1 MTMLTL
7 RELQS
12 GFGTAMLGGEAAAI
26 GRTVRGDGLAAEA
39 RLAIY
44 RHHVVTS
51 LTAALEATFPVL
63 VRLVDPRFFRY
74 LADRFI
80 REHPPTSPCLSAY
93 GAVLP
98 EFLARFEASRHLAYL
113 PDVARLEWAMNT
125 ALHAAEVLALPAE
138 ALRDAPPLALHP
150 SVTLL
155 DSPWPVDLIWRS
167 NQEGAGGEPVDLD
180 VGAVSLQVWRAGDDV
195 VFRRLDPA
203 SRAFRHGLAET
214 ASLQAAA
221 EAALAIDPETDLPS
235 LIRALIDDAVL
246 IAA

>member
-1 MTMLTL
+1 
-7 RELQS
+7 
-12 GFGTAMLGGEAAAI
+12 
-26 GRTVRGDGLAAEA
+26 
-39 RLAIY
+39 
-44 RHHVVTS
+44 
-51 LTAALEATFPVL
+51 
-63 VRLVDPRFFRY
+63 
-74 LADRFI
+74 
-80 REHPPTSPCLSAY
+80 
-93 GAVLP
+93 LP

-125 ALHAAEVLALPAE
+125 ALHAAEVPALPAE